1 VSAPRVSAFAV
12 CTPGLEAVTRAELVR
27 LGVREPAIRRGGVS
41 CSATWPQV
49 WAMNLHLR
57 TATRVLVRVAR
68 FPAHGFASLQRGLR
82 RVDWSRWLPSGASLA
97 VSVSAT
103 GSRLHHLGAIEERVR
118 EVVPSGDGSPQEL
131 YVRVVHDGVTVSLN
145 SSGEPLYRRGW
156 RLATAKA
163 PMRETL
169 AAALVLSSGW
179 DGRSPLIDPF
189 CGSGTLVIEA
199 ALISRRVPPG
209 RQRSFAFEEW
219 PEFERDR
226 WERLLAAADADV
238 LVRTPILLG
247 SDRNAGAISA
257 ASENAARAGVADV
270 ATFRHAP
277 VSDFLV
283 PAGRGWVVTNP
294 PYGLRLA
301 HGDIRDLYD
310 ATRAVLR
317 RRAPGWHVSLVA
329 AKGSPVERIGLG
341 PARPPAPA
349 ERIVTTNGGL
359 PVALVNG
366 TVPAADQKTASTTAR
381 ST

>member
-1 VSAPRVSAFAV
+1 MSAPRVSAFAV
-12 CTPGLEAVTRAELVR
+12 CTPGLESVTRAELGR
-27 LGVREPAIRRGGVS
+27 LGVRDPTIRRGGVS

-68 FPAHGFASLQRGLR
+68 FPADGFTSLQQGLR
-82 RVDWSRWLPSGASLA
+82 RVDWDRWLPPGASLA
-97 VSVSAT
+97 MSVSAT
-103 GSRLHHLGAIEERVR
+103 GSRLHHLGAIEERARDALPV
-118 EVVPSGDGSPQEL
+118 GDGPPQEL

-145 SSGEPLYRRGW
+145 SSGDPLYRRGW

-163 PMRETL
+163 PLRETL
-169 AAALVLSSGW
+169 AAALVLASGW
-179 DGRSPLIDPF
+179 DGRAPVVDPF

-199 ALISRRVPPG
+199 ALISKRVPPG
-209 RQRSFAFEEW
+209 RNRAFAFEGW
-219 PEFERDR
+219 PAFERDR

-238 LVRTPILLG
+238 LPRTPILLG
-247 SDRNAGAISA
+247 SDRDAGAISA
-257 ASENAARAGVADV
+257 AEENAARAGVADV
-270 ATFRHAP
+270 ASFRHAS

-283 PAGRGWVVTNP
+283 PTGTGWVITNP

-317 RRAPGWHVSLVA
+317 RRATGWHVSLVA

-341 PARPPAPA
+341 PARPPAST
-349 ERIVTTNGGL
+349 ERILTTNGGL
-359 PVALVNG
+359 PVALLNG
-366 TVPAADQKTASTTAR
+366 TVPAADQKTAITTAR